1 MIRIS
6 VLTRT
11 ALLRTALL
19 AMLLFAVLSLPA
31 RPAGT
36 DDDDESAGAKFS
48 AEAAA
53 TFNKRCTACHTFG
66 KGVKVGPDLKDVTK
80 RRDRAWL
87 HKFIRG
93 SSSVIASGDPTA
105 TKLFAEFRQ
114 QRMPDWVDLSEKQ
127 VDDILDYFAVNGPDI
142 KPADE
147 RNAELASAAEVEQ
160 GRKLFFGEAGL
171 KYKSEAC
178 ITCHAV
184 EGAGLRNGSLGP
196 NLTTVY
202 ERYQD
207 MALTAFLRKPC
218 FRWQRG
224 DADHYLTP
232 KESFAIKA
240 FLRDRS
246 VHHSSGSNA
255 GGHTPL
261 SAQVIPGNQKRG
273 NQ

>member
-1 MIRIS
+1 MIAIS
-6 VLTRT
+6 VLKRLAFIT
-11 ALLRTALL
+11 ALLL
-19 AMLLFAVLSLPA
+19 AVLSLPA

-36 DDDDESAGAKFS
+36 DDDDESAGPKFS

-66 KGVKVGPDLKDVTK
+66 KGVKVGPDLKEVNK

-93 SSSVIASGDPTA
+93 SSSVIASGDPIA

-114 QRMPDWVDLSEKQ
+114 QRMPDWLDLSEKQ
-127 VDDILDYFAVNGPDI
+127 VDDILDYLAINGPDI

-147 RNAELASAAEVEQ
+147 RNAELASAAEIEQ
-160 GRKLFFGEAGL
+160 GRKLFFGETAL
-171 KYKSEAC
+171 KYGSQAC

-184 EGAGLRNGSLGP
+184 EGAGLRSGSLGP
-196 NLTTVY
+196 NLTDAY
-202 ERYQD
+202 QRYQD
-207 MALTAFLRKPC
+207 MALTSFLRKPC

-224 DADHYLTP
+224 NADHYLSP

-246 VHHSSGSNA
+246 VRHSAAGNA
-255 GGHTPL
+255 GSHTPL
-261 SAQVIPGNQKRG
+261 SAQLVPGNQNRG
-273 NQ
+273 NR

>member
-1 MIRIS
+1 MTGTS
-6 VLTRT
+6 VLKRLALIT
-11 ALLRTALL
+11 AV
-19 AMLLFAVLSLPA
+19 LFAVLLTVLSLPA
-31 RPAGT
+31 RPAGA

-80 RRDRAWL
+80 RRDRPWL

-93 SSSVIASGDPTA
+93 SSSVIASGDSVA

-127 VDDILDYFAVNGPDI
+127 VDDILDYLAMSGPDI

-147 RNAELASAAEVEQ
+147 RNAELATAADVDH
-160 GRKLFFGEAGL
+160 GRKLFLGETAL
-171 KYKSEAC
+171 KYGSEAC

-196 NLTTVY
+196 NLTDAY

-207 MALTAFLRKPC
+207 LALTAFLRKPC

-224 DADHYLTP
+224 SADHYLTA

-246 VHHSSGSNA
+246 VHHGAGSNT
-255 GGHTPL
+255 GSHTPV

>member
-11 ALLRTALL
+11 ALFRTALV
-19 AMLLFAVLSLPA
+19 AMLLLAVLLLPA
-31 RPAGT
+31 RPAGA

-66 KGVKVGPDLKDVTK
+66 KGVKVGPDLKDVNK

-105 TKLFAEFRQ
+105 TKLFDEFRQ

-127 VDDILDYFAVNGPDI
+127 VDDILDYLAINGPDI

-160 GRKLFFGEAGL
+160 GRKLFFGEAAL

-184 EGAGLRNGSLGP
+184 EGAGLRSGSLGP
-196 NLTTVY
+196 NLTNVY

-224 DADHYLTP
+224 NADHYLTP

-246 VHHSSGSNA
+246 VRHSTGTNP
-255 GGHTPL
+255 GGRTPL

>member
-1 MIRIS
+1 MFRIS
-6 VLTRT
+6 ILTRLALFT
-11 ALLRTALL
+11 ALLL
-19 AMLLFAVLSLPA
+19 AVLLLPA
-31 RPAGT
+31 RPAGA

-66 KGVKVGPDLKDVTK
+66 KGVKVGPDLKDVNK

-127 VDDILDYFAVNGPDI
+127 VDDILDYFAINGPDI

-160 GRKLFFGEAGL
+160 GRKLFFGEAAL

-184 EGAGLRNGSLGP
+184 EGAGLRSGSLGP
-196 NLTTVY
+196 NLTNVY

-224 DADHYLTP
+224 NADHYLTP

-246 VHHSSGSNA
+246 VHHSTGSNTV
-255 GGHTPL
+255 GHTPL